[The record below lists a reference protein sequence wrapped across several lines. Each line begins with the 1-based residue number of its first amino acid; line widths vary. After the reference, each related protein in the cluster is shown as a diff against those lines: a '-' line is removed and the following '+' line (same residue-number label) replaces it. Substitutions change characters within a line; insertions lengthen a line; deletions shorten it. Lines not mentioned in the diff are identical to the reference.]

1 MMAPY
6 VLKFSLL
13 IALTSAALFMGAQPL
28 VHRAKQFLLEHDG
41 PPLTRLQIRGV
52 TLVFAGTGTV
62 LIATTALAGS
72 SWLCTVKILGLLAW
86 GIPMVLLDMRN
97 YWLPLRYTSGFW
109 LTGLL
114 FTFLPGSSLT
124 LTEALTGSIGM
135 FMFLYA
141 FHYGAKRLRGEEG
154 FGLGDVHL
162 IAALCAWFPWPLAS
176 VLSGCA
182 FLLFIVG
189 ALLTRKNAQPYAPW
203 LFALLA
209 GLAGCFP
216 QLTLSGAL

>member
-1 MMAPY
+1 MTLY
-6 VLKFSLL
+6 LLKFSLL
-13 IALTSAALFMGAQPL
+13 MAFASATLCIGAQPL
-28 VHRAKQFLLEHDG
+28 VHGAKQFLRKHDG
-41 PPLTRLQIRGV
+41 PPLTRLQVRGV
-52 TLVFAGTGTV
+52 TIVFAGTGTV

-72 SWLCTVKILGLLAW
+72 SWLSTVKILGLLAW

-114 FTFLPGSSLT
+114 FTFLPGSALT
-124 LTEALTGSIGM
+124 PTAALTGSIGM
-135 FMFLYA
+135 FIFLYA

-162 IAALCAWFPWPLAS
+162 IAALCAWFPWQLAS

-182 FLLFIVG
+182 FFLFIVG
-189 ALLTRKNAQPYAPW
+189 ALLMKKKAQPYAPW

-209 GLAGCFP
+209 GLAGSFP

>member
-1 MMAPY
+1 MTLY
-6 VLKFSLL
+6 LLKFSLL
-13 IALTSAALFMGAQPL
+13 MAFASATLCIVAQPL
-28 VHRAKQFLLEHDG
+28 VHGAKQFLLKHDG
-41 PPLTRLQIRGV
+41 PPLTRLQVRGV
-52 TLVFAGTGTV
+52 TIVFAGTGTA
-62 LIATTALAGS
+62 LIAATALAGF
-72 SWLCTVKILGLLAW
+72 SWWGTVKILGMLAW

-114 FTFLPGSSLT
+114 FTFLPGSTLT
-124 LTEALTGSIGM
+124 LMEALTGSMGM
-135 FMFLYA
+135 FMLLYA
-141 FHYGAKRLRGEEG
+141 FHYGAKRLRGDEG

-162 IAALCAWFPWPLAS
+162 IAALCAWFPWQLAS

-189 ALLTRKNAQPYAPW
+189 ALLTKKTVQPYAPW

-209 GLAGCFP
+209 ALAGCFP
-216 QLTLSGAL
+216 KLTLSGAL

>member
-13 IALTSAALFMGAQPL
+13 IALASAILFMGAQPL

-41 PPLTRLQIRGV
+41 PPLTRLQVRGV

-72 SWLCTVKILGLLAW
+72 SWLGTVKILGLLAW
-86 GIPMVLLDMRN
+86 GVPMVLLDMRN

-124 LTEALTGSIGM
+124 PTAALTGSIGM
-135 FMFLYA
+135 FIFLYA
-141 FHYGAKRLRGEEG
+141 FHYGA
-154 FGLGDVHL
+154 
-162 IAALCAWFPWPLAS
+162 
-176 VLSGCA
+176 
-182 FLLFIVG
+182 
-189 ALLTRKNAQPYAPW
+189 
-203 LFALLA
+203 
-209 GLAGCFP
+209 
-216 QLTLSGAL
+216 

>member
-1 MMAPY
+1 MTLY
-6 VLKFSLL
+6 LLKFSLL
-13 IALTSAALFMGAQPL
+13 MIFASVILCIGAQPL
-28 VHRAKQFLLEHDG
+28 VHGAKQFLLKHDG

-52 TLVFAGTGTV
+52 TIVFASTGTV
-62 LIATTALAGS
+62 LIATTALADFP
-72 SWLCTVKILGLLAW
+72 WLGTVKILGLFAW

-114 FTFLPGSSLT
+114 LTCLPGSTIT
-124 LTEALTGSIGM
+124 LTEALIGSIGM
-135 FMFLYA
+135 FMFLFA
-141 FHYGAKRLRGEEG
+141 FHYAAKRVRGEEG

-162 IAALCAWFPWPLAS
+162 IAALCAWFPWQLAS

-209 GLAGCFP
+209 ALAGSFP

>member
-1 MMAPY
+1 MTLY
-6 VLKFSLL
+6 LLKFSLL
-13 IALTSAALFMGAQPL
+13 MAFASATLCIGAQPL
-28 VHRAKQFLLEHDG
+28 VHGAKQFLRKHDG
-41 PPLTRLQIRGV
+41 PPLTRLQVRGV
-52 TLVFAGTGTV
+52 TIVFAGTGTV
-62 LIATTALAGS
+62 LIATTALAGFP
-72 SWLCTVKILGLLAW
+72 WLGTVKILGLFACA
-86 GIPMVLLDMRN
+86 IPMVLLDMRN
-97 YWLPLRYTSGFW
+97 YWLPLRYTSVFW

-114 FTFLPGSSLT
+114 FTCLPGSTLT

-162 IAALCAWFPWPLAS
+162 IAALCAWFPWRLAS

-189 ALLTRKNAQPYAPW
+189 ALLTKKTVQPYAPW

-209 GLAGCFP
+209 ILAGSFP

>member
-1 MMAPY
+1 MTLY
-6 VLKFSLL
+6 LLKFSLL
-13 IALTSAALFMGAQPL
+13 MVFTSITLCIGAQPL
-28 VHRAKQFLLEHDG
+28 VHRAKQFLLEHDA

-52 TLVFAGTGTV
+52 TIVFAGTGTV
-62 LIATTALAGS
+62 LIATTALAGFP
-72 SWLCTVKILGLLAW
+72 WLGTVKILGLFAW

-114 FTFLPGSSLT
+114 FTCLPGSTLT

-162 IAALCAWFPWPLAS
+162 IAALCAWFPWQLAS

-189 ALLTRKNAQPYAPW
+189 ALLTKKTAQPYAPW

-209 GLAGCFP
+209 TLAGSFP

>member
-1 MMAPY
+1 MTLY
-6 VLKFSLL
+6 LLKFSLL
-13 IALTSAALFMGAQPL
+13 MAFASATLCIGAQPL
-28 VHRAKQFLLEHDG
+28 VHGAKKFLLKHDG
-41 PPLTRLQIRGV
+41 PPLTRLQVRGV
-52 TLVFAGTGTV
+52 TIVFAGTGTV
-62 LIATTALAGS
+62 LIATTALAGFP
-72 SWLCTVKILGLLAW
+72 WLGTVKILGLFAW

-114 FTFLPGSSLT
+114 FTFLPGSTIT

-162 IAALCAWFPWPLAS
+162 IAGLCAWFPWRLAS

-189 ALLTRKNAQPYAPW
+189 ALLTKKTAQPYAPW

-209 GLAGCFP
+209 ALAGSFP